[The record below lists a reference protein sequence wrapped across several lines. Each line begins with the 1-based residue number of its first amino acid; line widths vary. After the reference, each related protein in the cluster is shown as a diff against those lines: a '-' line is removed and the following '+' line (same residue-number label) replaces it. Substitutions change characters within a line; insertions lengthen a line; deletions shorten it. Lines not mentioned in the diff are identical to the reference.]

1 LKNESPFI
9 TTPSPALKIFPM
21 PSNGPASEQ
30 ISNIRETLLMMASL
44 TDRNLALA
52 MRALVERDEKLA
64 AAVEAEDSQLDQ
76 LEISVDELVINH
88 MATHAPVAT
97 DCRFMLVASKI
108 SSNLERIGDSAV
120 TIVRRSLELNREP
133 LLKPLIDIPRM
144 AQIAEG
150 MLRDGITA
158 LIDRKPELAQE
169 IIRRD
174 KEVDAINKQLARE
187 LTSFMLEDPGTITRA
202 LNLTLVARALERI
215 ADHCKNIAEEVY
227 YLYHAV
233 DIRHD
238 RTSTQTPS

>member
-1 LKNESPFI
+1 MS
-9 TTPSPALKIFPM
+9 TTPPY
-21 PSNGPASEQ
+21 SNGPASEQ

-44 TDRNLALA
+44 ADRNLSLAL
-52 MRALVERDEKLA
+52 RALVERDEKLA
-64 AAVEAEDSQLDQ
+64 DSVEAEDSQLDE
-76 LEISVDELVINH
+76 LEVSIDEMVINH

-108 SSNLERIGDSAV
+108 SSNLERIADQA
-120 TIVRRSLELNREP
+120 TAIVRRSRELNKEP

-158 LIDRKPELAQE
+158 LIDRRPELAQE
-169 IIRRD
+169 VVKRD
-174 KEVDAINKQLARE
+174 KEVDQINKQLARE
-187 LTSFMLEDPGTITRA
+187 LTSFMLEDPSTITRA
-202 LNLTLVARALERI
+202 LNLTIVARCLERV

-227 YLYHAV
+227 YLYQAV

-238 RTSTQTPS
+238 RATPQT

>member
-1 LKNESPFI
+1 
-9 TTPSPALKIFPM
+9 M
-21 PSNGPASEQ
+21 PNSNGPAAEQ
-30 ISNIRETLLMMASL
+30 ITQIRETLLMMASL
-44 TDRNLALA
+44 ADRNLALA

-76 LEISVDELVINH
+76 LEITVDDMVINH

-120 TIVRRSLELNREP
+120 TVARRSLELNREP

-150 MLRDGITA
+150 MLRDSITA
-158 LIDRKPELAQE
+158 LIDRQPELAQE
-169 IIRRD
+169 IVRRD

-187 LTSFMLEDPGTITRA
+187 LTSFMLENPATITRA
-202 LNLTLVARALERI
+202 MNLTLVARALERV
-215 ADHCKNIAEEVY
+215 ADHAKNIAEEVY
-227 YLYHAV
+227 YLYHAI
-233 DIRHD
+233 DIRHE
-238 RTSTQTPS
+238 RTSSPVV

>member
-1 LKNESPFI
+1 
-9 TTPSPALKIFPM
+9 M
-21 PSNGPASEQ
+21 PTQGPNYSNGPASEQ
-30 ISNIRETLLMMASL
+30 IAKIRETLLMMASL
-44 TDRNLALA
+44 TDRNLSLA

-64 AAVEAEDSQLDQ
+64 AAVEAEDSQLDE
-76 LEISVDELVINH
+76 LEVTVDELVINH

-108 SSNLERIGDSAV
+108 SSNLERIADQAV
-120 TIVRRSLELNREP
+120 SIARRSLELNREP

-158 LIDRKPELAQE
+158 FVDRKPELAQE
-169 IIRRD
+169 IIKRD
-174 KEVDAINKQLARE
+174 KEVDMINKQLARE
-187 LTSFMLEDPGTITRA
+187 LTSFMLEDPSTITRA
-202 LNLTLVARALERI
+202 LNLTIVARCLERV

-227 YLYHAV
+227 YLYQAV

-238 RTSTQTPS
+238 RAPVNS

>member
-1 LKNESPFI
+1 MATLPSNVPF
-9 TTPSPALKIFPM
+9 
-21 PSNGPASEQ
+21 SNGPASEQ
-30 ISNIRETLLMMASL
+30 ISHIRQTLLMMASL
-44 TDRNLALA
+44 ANRNLSLA
-52 MRALVERDEKLA
+52 MRALIERDEKLA
-64 AAVEAEDSQLDQ
+64 ASVEAEDSQLDE
-76 LEISVDELVINH
+76 LEVTIDELVINH

-108 SSNLERIGDSAV
+108 SSNLERIADQAV
-120 TIVRRSLELNREP
+120 AVARRSLELNKEP

-174 KEVDAINKQLARE
+174 KEVDQINKQLARE
-187 LTSFMLEDPGTITRA
+187 LTSFMLEDPSTITRA
-202 LNLTLVARALERI
+202 MNLTIVARCLERV

-227 YLYHAV
+227 YLYQAV
-233 DIRHD
+233 DIRHE
-238 RTSTQTPS
+238 RTP

>member
-1 LKNESPFI
+1 
-9 TTPSPALKIFPM
+9 M
-21 PSNGPASEQ
+21 PPTGSGIPYSNGPAAEQ
-30 ISNIRETLLMMASL
+30 IVKIRETLLMMASL
-44 TDRNLALA
+44 ADRNLALA
-52 MRALVERDEKLA
+52 MRALVDRDEKLA
-64 AAVEAEDSQLDQ
+64 ASVEAEDSQLDE
-76 LEISVDELVINH
+76 LEVTFDELVINH

-108 SSNLERIGDSAV
+108 SSNLERIADQA
-120 TIVRRSLELNREP
+120 TAIARRSIELNKEP

-158 LIDRKPELAQE
+158 MIDRRPDLAQE
-169 IIRRD
+169 IVKRD

-187 LTSFMLEDPGTITRA
+187 LTSFMLEDPSTITRA
-202 LNLTLVARALERI
+202 MNLTIVARCLERV

-238 RTSTQTPS
+238 RTP

>member
-1 LKNESPFI
+1 MPTLANSPY
-9 TTPSPALKIFPM
+9 
-21 PSNGPASEQ
+21 SNGPASAQ

-44 TDRNLALA
+44 ADRNLSLAL
-52 MRALVERDEKLA
+52 RALVERDENLA
-64 AAVEAEDSQLDQ
+64 NTVEMEDSQLDE

-108 SSNLERIGDSAV
+108 SNNLERIGDQAV
-120 TIVRRSLELNREP
+120 AIVRRSRELNKEP

-144 AQIAEG
+144 AQISEG

-158 LIDRKPELAQE
+158 FVDRKPELAQE
-169 IIRRD
+169 IIKRD

-187 LTSFMLEDPGTITRA
+187 LTSFMLEDPATITRA
-202 LNLTLVARALERI
+202 LNLTIVARCLERI

-227 YLYHAV
+227 YLYQAV
-233 DIRHD
+233 DIRHE
-238 RTSTQTPS
+238 RPPVT

>member
-1 LKNESPFI
+1 
-9 TTPSPALKIFPM
+9 M

-64 AAVEAEDSQLDQ
+64 AMVEAEDSQLDQ
-76 LEISVDELVINH
+76 LEINVDELVINH

-144 AQIAEG
+144 AQISEG

-169 IIRRD
+169 IVRRD

-202 LNLTLVARALERI
+202 MNLTLVARALERI

-238 RTSTQTPS
+238 RTSVPPVSAP

>member
-1 LKNESPFI
+1 
-9 TTPSPALKIFPM
+9 M
-21 PSNGPASEQ
+21 PNSNGPAAEQ
-30 ISNIRETLLMMASL
+30 ILQIRETLLMMASL
-44 TDRNLALA
+44 ADRNLALA

-76 LEISVDELVINH
+76 LEIMVDDLVINH

-133 LLKPLIDIPRM
+133 LLKPYIDIPRM

-158 LIDRKPELAQE
+158 LVDHKPELAQE
-169 IIRRD
+169 IVRRD

-187 LTSFMLEDPGTITRA
+187 LTTFMLEDPKTITRA
-202 LNLTLVARALERI
+202 MNLTLVARSLERI
-215 ADHCKNIAEEVY
+215 ADHAKNIAEEVY
-227 YLYHAV
+227 YLYHAI
-233 DIRHD
+233 DIRHE
-238 RTSTQTPS
+238 RSSV

>member
-1 LKNESPFI
+1 MTNPATNIPF
-9 TTPSPALKIFPM
+9 
-21 PSNGPASEQ
+21 SNGPASEQ
-30 ISNIRETLLMMASL
+30 IANIRQTLLMMASL
-44 TDRNLALA
+44 ANRNLALA

-64 AAVEAEDSQLDQ
+64 ASVEAEDSQLDE
-76 LEISVDELVINH
+76 LEITIDELVINH

-108 SSNLERIGDSAV
+108 SSNLERIADQAV
-120 TIVRRSLELNREP
+120 AIARRSLELNKEP

-169 IIRRD
+169 VVKRD
-174 KEVDAINKQLARE
+174 KEVDLINKQLARE
-187 LTSFMLEDPGTITRA
+187 LLSFMLEDPSTITRA
-202 LNLTLVARALERI
+202 LNLTIVARCLERV

-227 YLYHAV
+227 YLYAAV
-233 DIRHD
+233 DIRHE
-238 RTSTQTPS
+238 RTP

>member
-1 LKNESPFI
+1 
-9 TTPSPALKIFPM
+9 M
-21 PSNGPASEQ
+21 PNSASNVPYSNGPASEQ

-44 TDRNLALA
+44 ANRNLALSL
-52 MRALVERDEKLA
+52 RALVERDEKLA
-64 AAVEAEDSQLDQ
+64 LAVEAEDSQLDE
-76 LEISVDELVINH
+76 LEISIDEMVINH

-108 SSNLERIGDSAV
+108 SSDLERIADQAV
-120 TIVRRSLELNREP
+120 AIARRSLELNKEP

-150 MLRDGITA
+150 MLRDAITA
-158 LIDRKPELAQE
+158 LIDRRPDLAQE
-169 IIRRD
+169 IVKRD

-187 LTSFMLEDPGTITRA
+187 LTSFMLEDPSTITRA
-202 LNLTLVARALERI
+202 MNLTIVARCLERV

-238 RTSTQTPS
+238 RTPAA

>member
-1 LKNESPFI
+1 MA
-9 TTPSPALKIFPM
+9 TTPSNVPY
-21 PSNGPASEQ
+21 SNGPASEQ
-30 ISNIRETLLMMASL
+30 IAKIRETVLMMASL
-44 TDRNLALA
+44 ANRNLSLA

-64 AAVEAEDSQLDQ
+64 ASVEAEDSQLDE
-76 LEISVDELVINH
+76 LEVVVDELVINH

-108 SSNLERIGDSAV
+108 SSNLERIADQAV
-120 TIVRRSLELNREP
+120 AIVRRSRELNKEP

-169 IIRRD
+169 IIKRD
-174 KEVDAINKQLARE
+174 KEVDQINKQLARE
-187 LTSFMLEDPGTITRA
+187 LTSFMLEDPSTITRA
-202 LNLTLVARALERI
+202 LNLTIVARCLERV

-227 YLYHAV
+227 YLYQAV

-238 RTSTQTPS
+238 RTS

>member
-1 LKNESPFI
+1 
-9 TTPSPALKIFPM
+9 M
-21 PSNGPASEQ
+21 PTSASNIPYSNGPASEQ
-30 ISNIRETLLMMASL
+30 LANIRETLLMMASL
-44 TDRNLALA
+44 ANRNLALS
-52 MRALVERDEKLA
+52 MRALVERDEKIA
-64 AAVEAEDSQLDQ
+64 TSVEAEDSQLDE
-76 LEISVDELVINH
+76 LEVTIDEMVINH

-108 SSNLERIGDSAV
+108 SSNLERIADQAV
-120 TIVRRSLELNREP
+120 AIVRRARELNKEP

-150 MLRDGITA
+150 MLRDSITA
-158 LIDRKPELAQE
+158 LIDHKPELAQE

-187 LTSFMLEDPGTITRA
+187 LTSFMLEDPSTITRA
-202 LNLTLVARALERI
+202 LNLTIVARCLERV

-227 YLYHAV
+227 YLYQAV

-238 RTSTQTPS
+238 RKGEHAAACGLKSTRGCCA